1 MTWFQYMTGDVPF
14 AEKENEYVLAYTVAE
29 ALEKGIALSDREK
42 SYPPNVR
49 IIKQLDGYDT
59 VGFSVRPFEKYSV
72 DMRDTEK
79 AFCADLWYI
88 STLQQAE
95 GLLHYLQDYMK
106 QNHEVEIWH
115 LFQGSHTHKP
125 YEIET
130 KTRSVSLSALTA
142 ELLYQFF
149 LDCDNAPQCIVVRN
163 D

>member
-79 AFCADLWYI
+79 AFCADL
-88 STLQQAE
+88 
-95 GLLHYLQDYMK
+95 
-106 QNHEVEIWH
+106 
-115 LFQGSHTHKP
+115 
-125 YEIET
+125 
-130 KTRSVSLSALTA
+130 
-142 ELLYQFF
+142 
-149 LDCDNAPQCIVVRN
+149 
-163 D
+163 